1 MTTFTESILAPLGHG
16 VVRAP
21 AEATVLVIDD
31 DPAMRDILATVAQQ
45 HGFGLQFAED
55 GAEGLRLAEQSDVD
69 LILLDLSLP
78 GMPGLDVCRRLRGA
92 GVEVPIIILSA
103 STDTVDVVVALEI
116 GADDYI
122 AKPFEIRELA
132 ARVNAKLRRQRTT
145 QSQVR
150 PGRLKFPG
158 LIVDI
163 GRHEVL
169 RDGESVNLTPTEFD
183 LLALLSASPGRVIS
197 RSEMI
202 QKVWGQGADLDLRS
216 VDAHVYRLRRKI
228 EPSGPRPTYIH
239 AVPGIGYR
247 FERRGLNERLSR
259 SDGGRGDRSSQLTT
273 EVATMHLVWQGC
285 AATGAVAPLPRQ
297 AQVDLDRSGSP
308 GAPRRSVR
316 GAARADAHADAETRS
331 TPLPGRPT
339 AVVWRS
345 RRRSRD
351 SGLLAAAAGFSRCTR
366 SDTSPPAATGNVP
379 PLRDALHSVHS
390 SSFESI
396 DAFRAVGSDPA

>member
-16 VVRAP
+16 IVRAP

-55 GAEGLRLAEQSDVD
+55 GAEGLRLAEQSA
-69 LILLDLSLP
+69 LDLSLP

-169 RDGESVNLTPTEFD
+169 RDGEAVNLT
-183 LLALLSASPGRVIS
+183 
-197 RSEMI
+197 
-202 QKVWGQGADLDLRS
+202 
-216 VDAHVYRLRRKI
+216 
-228 EPSGPRPTYIH
+228 
-239 AVPGIGYR
+239 
-247 FERRGLNERLSR
+247 
-259 SDGGRGDRSSQLTT
+259 
-273 EVATMHLVWQGC
+273 
-285 AATGAVAPLPRQ
+285 
-297 AQVDLDRSGSP
+297 
-308 GAPRRSVR
+308 
-316 GAARADAHADAETRS
+316 
-331 TPLPGRPT
+331 
-339 AVVWRS
+339 
-345 RRRSRD
+345 
-351 SGLLAAAAGFSRCTR
+351 
-366 SDTSPPAATGNVP
+366 
-379 PLRDALHSVHS
+379 
-390 SSFESI
+390 
-396 DAFRAVGSDPA
+396 

>member
-1 MTTFTESILAPLGHG
+1 MTTLAESMLSPAGT
-16 VVRAP
+16 VTRTS

-31 DPAMRDILATVAQQ
+31 DPTMRDLLNVVANQ
-45 HGFGLQFAED
+45 HGFSVQYAMD
-55 GAEGLRLAEQSDVD
+55 GADGLRIAEQSDVD
-69 LILLDLSLP
+69 LILLDLTLP
-78 GMPGLDVCRRLRGA
+78 GLPGFDVCRRLRAA
-92 GVEVPIIILSA
+92 GVEVPIIMVSA
-103 STDTVDVVVALEI
+103 SNDTVDVVVALEI

-132 ARVNAKLRRQRTT
+132 ARINAKLRRQRTT

-169 RDGESVNLTPTEFD
+169 RDGAQVNLTPTEFD

-228 EPSGPRPTYIH
+228 EPEGPRPTYIH

-259 SDGGRGDRSSQLTT
+259 SLSPDGDS
-273 EVATMHLVWQGC
+273 AN
-285 AATGAVAPLPRQ
+285 GA
-297 AQVDLDRSGSP
+297 S
-308 GAPRRSVR
+308 
-316 GAARADAHADAETRS
+316 
-331 TPLPGRPT
+331 
-339 AVVWRS
+339 
-345 RRRSRD
+345 
-351 SGLLAAAAGFSRCTR
+351 
-366 SDTSPPAATGNVP
+366 
-379 PLRDALHSVHS
+379 
-390 SSFESI
+390 
-396 DAFRAVGSDPA
+396 

>member
-1 MTTFTESILAPLGHG
+1 MTAFTESILNPLGAG
-16 VVRAP
+16 TARNV

-31 DPAMRDILATVAQQ
+31 DPAMRDILAVLAHQ
-45 HGFGLQFAED
+45 HGFALQFAED
-55 GAEGLRLAEQSDVD
+55 GTDGLRVAEQSDVD

-78 GMPGLDVCRRLRGA
+78 GVGGFDVCRRLRAG
-92 GVEVPIIILSA
+92 GVEVPIIMVSG
-103 STDTVDVVVALEI
+103 SNDVVDVVVGLEI

-122 AKPFEIRELA
+122 TKPFELRELA
-132 ARVNAKLRRQRTT
+132 ARINAKLRRQRTT

-169 RDGESVNLTPTEFD
+169 RDGQSVNLTPTEFD

-228 EPSGPRPTYIH
+228 EPDGPRPTYIH

-247 FERRGLNERLSR
+247 FERRGLDERLQR
-259 SDGGRGDRSSQLTT
+259 SHP
-273 EVATMHLVWQGC
+273 A
-285 AATGAVAPLPRQ
+285 LPESE
-297 AQVDLDRSGSP
+297 D
-308 GAPRRSVR
+308 
-316 GAARADAHADAETRS
+316 GAA
-331 TPLPGRPT
+331 
-339 AVVWRS
+339 
-345 RRRSRD
+345 
-351 SGLLAAAAGFSRCTR
+351 
-366 SDTSPPAATGNVP
+366 
-379 PLRDALHSVHS
+379 
-390 SSFESI
+390 
-396 DAFRAVGSDPA
+396 

>member
-16 VVRAP
+16 IVRAP

-55 GAEGLRLAEQSDVD
+55 GAEGLRLAEQSA
-69 LILLDLSLP
+69 LDLSLP

-169 RDGESVNLTPTEFD
+169 RDGEAVNLTPTEFD

-228 EPSGPRPTYIH
+228 EPLGPRRTYIH
-239 AVPGIGYR
+239 AATGIGYR
-247 FERRGLNERLSR
+247 
-259 SDGGRGDRSSQLTT
+259 
-273 EVATMHLVWQGC
+273 C
-285 AATGAVAPLPRQ
+285 
-297 AQVDLDRSGSP
+297 
-308 GAPRRSVR
+308 
-316 GAARADAHADAETRS
+316 
-331 TPLPGRPT
+331 
-339 AVVWRS
+339 
-345 RRRSRD
+345 
-351 SGLLAAAAGFSRCTR
+351 
-366 SDTSPPAATGNVP
+366 
-379 PLRDALHSVHS
+379 
-390 SSFESI
+390 
-396 DAFRAVGSDPA
+396 

>member
-31 DPAMRDILATVAQQ
+31 DPAMRDILSTVAQQ

-132 ARVNAKLRRQRTT
+132 ARVNAKLRRQRTS

-228 EPSGPRPTYIH
+228 EPLGPRPTYIH
-239 AVPGIGYR
+239 AVPGY
-247 FERRGLNERLSR
+247 RLSLRAPR
-259 SDGGRGDRSSQLTT
+259 SQRAAVAECGAVGRDRSSQLT
-273 EVATMHLVWQGC
+273 
-285 AATGAVAPLPRQ
+285 AP
-297 AQVDLDRSGSP
+297 
-308 GAPRRSVR
+308 
-316 GAARADAHADAETRS
+316 ADATS
-331 TPLPGRPT
+331 GGR
-339 AVVWRS
+339 
-345 RRRSRD
+345 
-351 SGLLAAAAGFSRCTR
+351 
-366 SDTSPPAATGNVP
+366 
-379 PLRDALHSVHS
+379 
-390 SSFESI
+390 
-396 DAFRAVGSDPA
+396 

>member
-55 GAEGLRLAEQSDVD
+55 GAEGLRLAEQTDVD

-202 QKVWGQGADLDLRS
+202 QKVWGQGADLDL
-216 VDAHVYRLRRKI
+216 
-228 EPSGPRPTYIH
+228 
-239 AVPGIGYR
+239 
-247 FERRGLNERLSR
+247 
-259 SDGGRGDRSSQLTT
+259 
-273 EVATMHLVWQGC
+273 
-285 AATGAVAPLPRQ
+285 
-297 AQVDLDRSGSP
+297 
-308 GAPRRSVR
+308 
-316 GAARADAHADAETRS
+316 
-331 TPLPGRPT
+331 
-339 AVVWRS
+339 
-345 RRRSRD
+345 
-351 SGLLAAAAGFSRCTR
+351 
-366 SDTSPPAATGNVP
+366 
-379 PLRDALHSVHS
+379 
-390 SSFESI
+390 
-396 DAFRAVGSDPA
+396 

>member
-31 DPAMRDILATVAQQ
+31 DPAMRDILSTVAQQ

-150 PGRLKFPG
+150 PGRLEVPG
-158 LIVDI
+158 PHR
-163 GRHEVL
+163 RHRTARGAPRRRVGEPHPNRVRPPRAPLGVAGTRDLAL
-169 RDGESVNLTPTEFD
+169 RDDPEGLG
-183 LLALLSASPGRVIS
+183 PGR
-197 RSEMI
+197 RPRPA
-202 QKVWGQGADLDLRS
+202 QRRRA
-216 VDAHVYRLRRKI
+216 RLPAAPQDRAL
-228 EPSGPRPTYIH
+228 GPRPTYIH

-259 SDGGRGDRSSQLTT
+259 S
-273 EVATMHLVWQGC
+273 
-285 AATGAVAPLPRQ
+285 AAESEETG
-297 AQVDLDRSGSP
+297 
-308 GAPRRSVR
+308 
-316 GAARADAHADAETRS
+316 
-331 TPLPGRPT
+331 
-339 AVVWRS
+339 
-345 RRRSRD
+345 
-351 SGLLAAAAGFSRCTR
+351 LAS
-366 SDTSPPAATGNVP
+366 
-379 PLRDALHSVHS
+379 
-390 SSFESI
+390 
-396 DAFRAVGSDPA
+396 